1 MALAATT
8 YEHIVLDKAGVPVIV
23 GANTKVIEI
32 VLHTRASGI
41 TPEQLHLELPHLSL
55 GQIHSALAYYWDHKT
70 ELDADIDRRR
80 ERVEQLR
87 RETPEPPVLERLRR
101 LRHS

>member
-8 YEHIVLDKAGVPVIV
+8 YEHIVLDNAGVPVIE

-55 GQIHSALAYYWDHKT
+55 GQIHSALAYYWDHKA

-80 ERVEQLR
+80 QLVERLR
-87 RETPEPPVLERLRR
+87 QETPEPPVLERLRR

>member
-8 YEHIVLDKAGVPVIV
+8 YEHIVLDNAGVPVIE

-41 TPEQLHLELPHLSL
+41 NPEQLHLELPHLSL
-55 GQIHSALAYYWDHKT
+55 GQIYSALAYYWDHKAD
-70 ELDADIDRRR
+70 LDADIDRRR
-80 ERVEQLR
+80 ERIERLR
-87 RETPEPPVLERLRR
+87 RETPEPPVLERLRQ
-101 LRHS
+101 LRQS

>member
-1 MALAATT
+1 MSVAATT
-8 YEHIVLDKAGVPVIV
+8 YEHIALDDAGTPVIE

-41 TPEQLHLELPHLSL
+41 SPEQLHLELPHLSL
-55 GQIHSALAYYWDHKT
+55 GQIYSALAYYWDHKA
-70 ELDADIDRRR
+70 ELDADMDRRL

-87 RETPEPPVLERLRR
+87 RETPEPPVVERLRQ
-101 LRHS
+101 LRSS

>member
-1 MALAATT
+1 MSLATTT
-8 YEHIVLDKAGVPVIV
+8 YEHIVLDDAGVPVIE

-41 TPEQLHLELPHLSL
+41 SPEQLHLELPHLSL
-55 GQIHSALAYYWDHKT
+55 GQIHSALAYYWDHKA

-80 ERVEQLR
+80 DRVERLR
-87 RETPEPPVLERLRR
+87 QETPEPPVVERLRQ
-101 LRHS
+101 LRSS